1 MKLVYYYPAYWDED
15 KTRQEKENV
24 LDAFRNSVEV
34 VMVPTGIAD
43 DNSSGYARIEVLAHD

>member
-34 VMVPTGIAD
+34 VMVPTGIVD